1 MGGHQLKTHKCDCY
15 AVAVHKTQAG
25 QRVPLNLCTS
35 RTDAL
40 FGWVQELQMKSGTPD
55 GEEARLRRPESRT
68 QQELAADS
76 LIGSATSEILM

>member
-1 MGGHQLKTHKCDCY
+1 MGGDELKTHKCDCY
-15 AVAVHKTQAG
+15 ELAVHKTQAG
-25 QRVPLNLCTS
+25 RWVPLNLCTS

-40 FGWVQELQMKSGTPD
+40 FDWVQELQMKSGTPD

-76 LIGSATSEILM
+76 LVGSATSEILM